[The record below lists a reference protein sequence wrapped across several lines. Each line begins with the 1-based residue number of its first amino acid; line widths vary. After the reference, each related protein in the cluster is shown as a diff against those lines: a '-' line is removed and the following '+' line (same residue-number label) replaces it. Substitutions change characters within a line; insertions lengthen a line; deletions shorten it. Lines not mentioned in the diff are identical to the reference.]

1 MYDSREAYDATNISI
16 VPPFEKYFT
25 EKTIFCYTV
34 PNYIFS
40 CIESYQLYILGMF
53 LSTVMQLAF
62 GFSIFCVLFS
72 LCLCLQL

>member
-40 CIESYQLYILGMF
+40 CIGVLSIIYIRYV

-62 GFSIFCVLFS
+62 GFLFS
-72 LCLCLQL
+72 VCFLVYAFCLQL